1 MNSPGDLRGLQFKRV
16 DAASRFFDGE
26 TPAAINN
33 RLLQA
38 SALKQCAMTDQPIRI
53 RTLAELRDVLNEHR
67 RAGRRIGFVPTMGA
81 LHDGHISLV
90 ERVREDCDVSVV
102 SIFVNPT
109 QFAPGED
116 LDTYPRTEEVDI
128 ARLTEVGTD
137 IVYLPSV
144 EEMYPSGS
152 VTNVRVEEMSDLLDG
167 LHRPHFFYGV
177 ATVVARLFVH
187 VQPNVSVFGEKDYQ
201 QLQII
206 RRMVCD
212 LGFAIDVVG
221 GETVRDADG
230 LAQSSRNT
238 YLQAEERAKANT
250 MSSALH
256 RAARRI
262 SLGVPVGEALE
273 EARARIAA
281 SGFDQLDYVSAVD
294 PMSLKDL
301 PETEVSPG
309 FEGRVLAAAWMGKTR
324 LIDNM
329 GFKRL

>member
-1 MNSPGDLRGLQFKRV
+1 MT
-16 DAASRFFDGE
+16 E
-26 TPAAINN
+26 T
-33 RLLQA
+33 
-38 SALKQCAMTDQPIRI
+38 PIRI
-53 RTLAELRDVLNEHR
+53 RTLSELRTVLGAHR

-90 ERVREDCDVSVV
+90 ERARQDCDVSVV

-109 QFAPGED
+109 QFAEGED
-116 LDTYPRTEEVDI
+116 LDTYPRTEEADI
-128 ARLTEVGTD
+128 ARLKAVGTD
-137 IVYLPSV
+137 VVYLPSV
-144 EEMYPSGS
+144 EEMYPTGS

-187 VQPNVSVFGEKDYQ
+187 VQPDVSVFGEKDYQ

-206 RRMVCD
+206 RRMVRD
-212 LGFAIDVVG
+212 LGFAIEVIG

-238 YLQAEERAKANT
+238 YLKPDERAGANT
-250 MSSALH
+250 ISGALH
-256 RAARRI
+256 RAACRL
-262 SLGVPVGEALE
+262 SLGVPVSEALA

-281 SGFDQLDYVSAVD
+281 AGFDQLDYVSAVD
-294 PMSLKDL
+294 PMSLEDL
-301 PETEVSPG
+301 SFDTVPPG

-329 GFKRL
+329 GFKRA

>member
-1 MNSPGDLRGLQFKRV
+1 MTNTPLRLRTLTDLRRV
-16 DAASRFFDGE
+16 LG
-26 TPAAINN
+26 
-33 RLLQA
+33 
-38 SALKQCAMTDQPIRI
+38 
-53 RTLAELRDVLNEHR
+53 EHR

-90 ERVREDCDVSVV
+90 RRARETCDITVV

-116 LDTYPRTEEVDI
+116 LDTYPRTEDADL

-137 IVYLPSV
+137 IVYLPDV
-144 EEMYPSGS
+144 EEMYPDGS

-167 LHRPHFFYGV
+167 AHRPHFFYGV

-187 VQPNVSVFGEKDYQ
+187 VQPDVSVFGEKDYQ

-206 RRMVCD
+206 RRMVRD
-212 LGFAIDVVG
+212 LGFPIDVIG

-230 LAQSSRNT
+230 LAQSSRNL
-238 YLQAEERAKANT
+238 YLSADERAKANV
-250 MSSALH
+250 MSGALY
-256 RAARRI
+256 RASCRL
-262 SLGVPVGEALE
+262 SLGVSVNAALA
-273 EARARIAA
+273 EARARIEAA
-281 SGFDQLDYVSAVD
+281 GFDKLDYVSAVD
-294 PMSLKDL
+294 PMSLQDL
-301 PETEVSPG
+301 PDGAVAPG

-329 GFKRL
+329 GFKRA